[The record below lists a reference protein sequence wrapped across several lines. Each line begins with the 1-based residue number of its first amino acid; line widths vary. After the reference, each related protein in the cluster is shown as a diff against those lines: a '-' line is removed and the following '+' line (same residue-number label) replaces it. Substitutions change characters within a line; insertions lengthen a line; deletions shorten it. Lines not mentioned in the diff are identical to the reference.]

1 LIVAASLFKIGGD
14 RTFELIGFLILF
26 FVLVSVLTLALVLI
40 FRHRNRRE
48 TLSVGKRLETI
59 LRHLGRNLF
68 GDDAW
73 VVVEQTLGGNQV
85 KIDGFL
91 SLLDRESFDLWA
103 DTALRL
109 GEVSPTEIEQLRGKL
124 TYSVEERR
132 NRTPALI
139 TECNPVLGMP
149 VAVQQGA
156 TQTRGAVADIDKK
169 TFALWVLGE
178 NLHFDESQEAS
189 FVLLSR
195 SGTFQFD
202 SHFGL
207 LPDGL
212 MIVDMPARSMRSQ
225 RRRFDRFPARLPVN
239 VARISEDSEPIEA
252 TITELSGGGAT
263 VTDHS
268 GLFGAGQVLNL
279 SFEAGKN
286 LYSVIGRVIRSD
298 DGALH
303 IRFEAMPDQERL
315 EIAQAVVVL
324 APAHVS

>member
-1 LIVAASLFKIGGD
+1 MWASLLTLAGD

-26 FVLVSVLTLALVLI
+26 FVLVSVLTLISVLV
-40 FRHRNRRE
+40 FRHRNRRI
-48 TLSVGKRLETI
+48 TQSVDKRLETI
-59 LRHLGRNLF
+59 LRHLGRDLF
-68 GDDAW
+68 GEDAW
-73 VVVEQTLGGNQV
+73 VVVEQTLNGNQV

-91 SLLDRESFDLWA
+91 SVLDRESFDLWA
-103 DTALRL
+103 DSALRS
-109 GEVSPTEIEQLRGKL
+109 GEVTQDEIEQLRGKL

-132 NRTPALI
+132 TRAPALI
-139 TECNPVLGMP
+139 TECNPALGMP

-156 TQTRGAVADIDKK
+156 IQTRGAVADIDKK
-169 TFALWVLGE
+169 TFGLWILGE
-178 NLHFDESQEAS
+178 NLDFDESQKAS

-202 SHFGL
+202 SEFSM

-212 MIVDMPARSMRSQ
+212 MIVQLPERSIRSQ
-225 RRRFDRFPARLPVN
+225 RRRFDRFPARLPVY
-239 VARISEDSEPIEA
+239 VARIVEDSKPVEA

-263 VTDHS
+263 VADLS
-268 GLFGAGQVLNL
+268 GLFDEGHVLKL

-286 LYSVIGRVIRSD
+286 LFSVIGRVIRAD

-315 EIAQAVVVL
+315 QIARSVGVL
-324 APAHVS
+324 APTNVN